1 MIAPVRLDGP
11 SLVPTLSPTYDSSRA
26 EAIRRQIAQIQSL
39 LTSIHEDAKRGHD
52 YTDKQTQLEHARTEL
67 QANLKAEIDDEAK
80 RSGLD
85 TAAAGRIVQQRYQD
99 PEVDGAVERID
110 SEQALADVK
119 TAEDHWSQ
127 GAQTRQQ
134 DDSRTAQLSDA
145 RRELKEAVKAEGA
158 EAILARHPNDPAVRT
173 QVAQA
178 ELDLAEDNLAAQ
190 EAKIPNLGQV
200 KAQDQGASENGMMK
214 NLRGA
219 DGQPISMDQYKQ
231 LVQAREQVMVKRTE
245 LQHALNDRVL
255 DMRGHGMSREDALK
269 QLRNEDYGAALGFTS
284 DSLENGQM
292 PTTIGMT
299 DAERSAYY
307 EKNFLDNPA
316 TSEEARKAYES
327 GQPVIFAIHHDD
339 ALDVNGGTGLYND
352 RFVVLQKTD
361 GKVTAREFD
370 ASVDPNTSYGIGST
384 QSPYD
389 LPGSAPDGQVG
400 QYAKNDTPWYSM
412 FTTYDWHRTYA
423 PTRLA
428 DGQTIQLATGPD
440 GQQTDGW
447 GTLEKL
453 YTPSGGGYKLQGDL
467 NGDGIFGNDGQYATK
482 TADSNEFQLH
492 AGKADY
498 SHTGTDGCVTV
509 PVYQWNDFR
518 AAIGLFNG
526 SPDQRINQPGNIYYV
541 QVSEHSLHG

>member
-11 SLVPTLSPTYDSSRA
+11 SLVPTYAPAQDSPV
-26 EAIRRQIAQIQSL
+26 RQLTAQIKNL
-39 LTSIHEDAKRGHD
+39 VASIHEDARRGHD
-52 YTDKQTQLEHARTEL
+52 YADKQTQLDQLRAQLQTAVKTEVD
-67 QANLKAEIDDEAK
+67 NEAH
-80 RSGLD
+80 RSGID
-85 TAAAGRIVQQRYQD
+85 TAAAGRVVQQRYND
-99 PEVDGAVERID
+99 AEVDGAVERID
-110 SEQALADVK
+110 SDQALADVK

-134 DDSRTAQLSDA
+134 DDSRTTQLSNAHD
-145 RRELKEAVKAEGA
+145 ELKAAVKAEGA
-158 EAILARHPNDPAVRT
+158 DAILARHPNDPAVRT

-178 ELDLAEDNLAAQ
+178 ELDIANDNLAAQ

-200 KAQDQGASENGMMK
+200 KAQDQGASDNGMMK
-214 NLRGA
+214 NLRGP
-219 DGQPISMDQYKQ
+219 DGKPISMDQYKQ
-231 LVQAREQVMVKRTE
+231 LVAAREQVMVKQTA

-255 DMRGHGMSREDALK
+255 DMRAHGMSRTDALK
-269 QLRNEDYGAALGFTS
+269 QLRNEDYGAALGMTS
-284 DSLENGQM
+284 DTLENGQM

-316 TSEEARKAYES
+316 TSAEAKQAYES
-327 GQPVIFAIHHDD
+327 GQPVVFAIHHDD
-339 ALDVNGGTGLYND
+339 TLDVNGGTGLYND
-352 RFVVLQKTD
+352 RFVVLQKTN
-361 GKVTAREFD
+361 GQVSAKEFD
-370 ASVDPNTSYGIGST
+370 ASLDPNTSYGVGST

-389 LPGSAPDGQVG
+389 LPGDAPDGQVG

-412 FTTYDWHRTYA
+412 FTTYSWHRTYA

-428 DGQTIQLATGPD
+428 DGQTIQMSTGPD

-453 YTPSGGGYKLQGDL
+453 YTPAGGGYKLQGDL

-482 TADSNEFQLH
+482 LADDNQFQLH

-509 PVYQWNDFR
+509 PEYQWNDFR
-518 AAIGLFNG
+518 AATGLFNG
-526 SPDQRINQPGNIYYV
+526 SGDQRVNQPGHLYYV
-541 QVSEHSLHG
+541 QVSEGSLHQ